1 MQDRVPS
8 LVQVVYRAAACFP
21 ELGIGFLDSDGRPA
35 ERRTLPELLRSWEMA
50 SARMARVGVRA
61 GEPILIALPTSWSF
75 LECWFGALFLGAWPV
90 AIPPPHSEHHF
101 AKIGGVVEKL
111 GARHVVCPDAT
122 RREAE
127 RLGYAALAAAALT
140 PEALADVVPAAD
152 WSAATAEPDDVA
164 FLQLTSGSTGLP
176 RAVMIS
182 HRAVV
187 ENTAAIDGAVTRRD
201 GARPQSW
208 NGVAVCWLPL
218 HHDMG
223 LVGHVVYALHNGVGL
238 WLLSARSFLARPASW
253 LAALG
258 SVGNTLCAAPNFGY
272 HTCVERLRPEER
284 AGLDLRS
291 WRAALVGAEMIRPGT
306 LGAFRETFEPCGFDH
321 RAFRPC
327 YGLAEATVIVTIDR
341 QEAGVRTR
349 RLPDGAD
356 SLFSAGEVVSVGS
369 PVDKT
374 TVRICAPDGAD
385 VASGQIGEVCVRGPG
400 VFRGYYLE
408 PEATAEVLHDGELR
422 TGDLGF
428 FADDELWLTG
438 RIKDLIILNGQ
449 NVMPYEMESLAD
461 AASGGGGMR
470 RCGAFA
476 IDRDGTG
483 ERPVLV
489 LEALDE
495 SADGLLALD
504 RSVRTRIGRTL
515 GVPLLDL
522 AFVPLG
528 GIPRTT
534 SGKVRRNELR
544 RRYLDNTLARI
555 VLDRT

>member
-1 MQDRVPS
+1 MEDRVPS
-8 LVQVVYRAAACFP
+8 LIEVVYRAAERFP
-21 ELGIGFLDSDGRPA
+21 ELGIGFLDGEGRPA
-35 ERRTLPELLRSWEMA
+35 ERRTLPDLLRSWEVA
-50 SARMARVGVRA
+50 SARMARQGVRA
-61 GEPILIALPTSWSF
+61 GEPILIALPTSWAF
-75 LECWFGALFLGAWPV
+75 LESWFGALFLGAWPV
-90 AIPPPHSEHHF
+90 AIPPPRSEHHF
-101 AKIGGVVEKL
+101 AKMGGVVEKL
-111 GARHVVCPDAT
+111 GVRQVVCADAT
-122 RREAE
+122 RREAT
-127 RLGYAALAAAALT
+127 RLGYAAIAAAALT
-140 PEALADVVPAAD
+140 PEALEEVVPAAD
-152 WSAATAEPDDVA
+152 WSAAAAGPDDVA

-187 ENTAAIDGAVTRRD
+187 ENTAAIDSAVTGPD
-201 GARPQSW
+201 GARPRSW

-223 LVGHVVYALHNGVGL
+223 LVGHVLYALRNGVGL

-284 AGLDLRS
+284 DGLDLRS
-291 WRAALVGAEMIRPGT
+291 WRRALVGAEMIRPGT
-306 LGAFRETFEPCGFDH
+306 LGAFRDAFESCGFDY

-327 YGLAEATVIVTIDR
+327 YGLAEATVIVTLDR
-341 QEAGVRTR
+341 REAGVRTR

-356 SLFSAGEVVSVGS
+356 SILGLGEVVSLGS
-369 PVDKT
+369 PVEKT
-374 TVRICAPDGAD
+374 TVRICAPDGTETAP
-385 VASGQIGEVCVRGPG
+385 GQIGEVCVRGPG
-400 VFRGYYLE
+400 VFSGYYLE
-408 PEATAEVLHDGELR
+408 PEATAEVLRDGELR

-428 FADDELWLTG
+428 LADGELWLTG

-483 ERPVLV
+483 EKPVLV
-489 LEALDE
+489 LEAFDE
-495 SADGLLALD
+495 SEDRLMALD

-534 SGKVRRNELR
+534 SGKVRRHELR

-555 VLDRT
+555 ALDRN